1 MSQLTTLGWRMEIR
15 LWRGLDGIRI
25 PESGSAVRTCRGV
38 AASESAGSEVMDG
51 AGITGDS
58 IGAADTRC
66 TAAAGTTLGATR
78 FITAAISTGQEAHA
92 VVTVCGAEPARVLIL
107 GTGPLTET
115 LQGAAVLSTVPAQ
128 RHGLSTE
135 TPRLH
140 EATRHLA
147 AKAAFAP
154 ARLADT
160 TTADR
165 PGATPRAAAPAWARL
180 MPVED
185 LAAVVEVRTAAVA
198 IAAAGTGNRSSYT
211 LLSLHEH
218 EMERSNAT
226 HHPELRSPLSRD
238 LS

>member
-1 MSQLTTLGWRMEIR
+1 MPEPQFPVVDAIGFRVYFISLFTNDLNHLTTKSLENHLIHPVLKM
-15 LWRGLDGIRI
+15 
-25 PESGSAVRTCRGV
+25 
-38 AASESAGSEVMDG
+38 
-51 AGITGDS
+51 
-58 IGAADTRC
+58 
-66 TAAAGTTLGATR
+66 TAKLKE
-78 FITAAISTGQEAHA
+78 ITAASFQ
-92 VVTVCGAEPARVLIL
+92 LL
-107 GTGPLTET
+107 
-115 LQGAAVLSTVPAQ
+115 AVLSTVPAQ

-226 HHPELRSPLSRD
+226 HHRELRSPLSRD